1 MFYSPPPHQKHL
13 NPQIRVIDHATRV
26 SVDAE
31 CCALDADWEYR
42 CVAKY
47 PGFVAFLTKKGG
59 YRPTFPHFS
68 SDIEILSLYLADV
81 KTNSLS
87 MIITPE
93 SFNLFLIAMAVT
105 AVVVFIA
112 LHFVEAGYGMMY
124 NRRWGATV
132 DNRIGWV
139 AMEAPVFIAMLLL
152 WWY

>member
-1 MFYSPPPHQKHL
+1 
-13 NPQIRVIDHATRV
+13 
-26 SVDAE
+26 
-31 CCALDADWEYR
+31 
-42 CVAKY
+42 
-47 PGFVAFLTKKGG
+47 
-59 YRPTFPHFS
+59 
-68 SDIEILSLYLADV
+68 
-81 KTNSLS
+81 

-139 AMEAPVFIAMLLL
+139 AMEAPVFLSLIHISEPTRP
-152 WWY
+152 Y